1 MVRKKKEIKPSESPT
16 IPKEGYSGYSG
27 YSSSGASGYSGVSGG
42 GIPDRDKDRISLFTW
57 FHNWVWNHEDQ
68 SVRGSFINIMLTIF
82 YVLLI
87 TSGVVWSWAAKNLRE
102 METFLIGFYLVS
114 FGVWATKK
122 TVEFVKFTNAE
133 NIVNS
138 VLGKVGITTGSMAQ
152 DRSKIK
158 VESAEAKPE
167 DKQ

>member
-1 MVRKKKEIKPSESPT
+1 MSWETS
-16 IPKEGYSGYSG
+16 
-27 YSSSGASGYSGVSGG
+27 
-42 GIPDRDKDRISLFTW
+42 W

-68 SVRGSFINIMLTIF
+68 SIRGSFINISLTIF
-82 YVLLI
+82 YMLI
-87 TSGVVWSWAAKNLRE
+87 IIAGMIWNRVAENLKQ

-138 VLGKVGITTGSMAQ
+138 VLSKVGIGVGSSAQTGE
-152 DRSKIK
+152 KIK
-158 VESAEAKPE
+158 VKTEKEESKSE

>member
-1 MVRKKKEIKPSESPT
+1 MGIKNWIWDKEQQT
-16 IPKEGYSGYSG
+16 I
-27 YSSSGASGYSGVSGG
+27 
-42 GIPDRDKDRISLFTW
+42 
-57 FHNWVWNHEDQ
+57 
-68 SVRGSFINIMLTIF
+68 RGSFINITITILYLMF
-82 YVLLI
+82 IGMGMAWNRV
-87 TSGVVWSWAAKNLRE
+87 AENLKE

-138 VLGKVGITTGSMAQ
+138 VLGKVGIGMGSIAQ
-152 DRSKIK
+152 NGDRIK
-158 VESAEAKPE
+158 VKDTDK

>member
-1 MVRKKKEIKPSESPT
+1 MEDCSELEEEIEKIEEEVVKEKPQSAT
-16 IPKEGYSGYSG
+16 SGTQG
-27 YSSSGASGYSGVSGG
+27 T
-42 GIPDRDKDRISLFTW
+42 GIPDRDRGRRSFFSW

-68 SVRGSFINIMLTIF
+68 SLRGAFINVALTFF
-82 YVLLI
+82 YLLLI
-87 TSGVVWSWAAKNLRE
+87 GSGVLWDWAARNLRE

-138 VLGKVGITTGSMAQ
+138 VLGKVGIVSGSAAQ
-152 DRSKIK
+152 DVERIKLRSS
-158 VESAEAKPE
+158 EDRAAEREAAR
-167 DKQ
+167 

>member
-1 MVRKKKEIKPSESPT
+1 
-16 IPKEGYSGYSG
+16 
-27 YSSSGASGYSGVSGG
+27 VSWQTSWLHSW
-42 GIPDRDKDRISLFTW
+42 I
-57 FHNWVWNHEDQ
+57 WNHEDQ
-68 SVRGSFINIMLTIF
+68 SVRGSFINIALTII
-82 YVLLI
+82 YVMI
-87 TSGVVWSWAAKNLRE
+87 IVSGMIWSRVAENLKQ

-152 DRSKIK
+152 DRTKVK
-158 VESAEAKPE
+158 VESVEAKPE

>member
-1 MVRKKKEIKPSESPT
+1 MSWETS
-16 IPKEGYSGYSG
+16 
-27 YSSSGASGYSGVSGG
+27 
-42 GIPDRDKDRISLFTW
+42 W

-68 SVRGSFINIMLTIF
+68 SIRGSFINIALTIF
-82 YVLLI
+82 YMIIIICGMVW
-87 TSGVVWSWAAKNLRE
+87 TRVSGNLKE

-138 VLGKVGITTGSMAQ
+138 VLSKVGITAGSAAQ
-152 DRSKIK
+152 TKTKIE
-158 VESAEAKPE
+158 VGSAEAKPE